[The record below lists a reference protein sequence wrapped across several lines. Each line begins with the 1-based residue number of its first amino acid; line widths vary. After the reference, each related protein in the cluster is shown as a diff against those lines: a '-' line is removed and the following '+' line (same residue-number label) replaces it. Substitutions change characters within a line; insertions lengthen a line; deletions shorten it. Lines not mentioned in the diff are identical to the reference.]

1 MMITLGTAKKRSQ
14 CSSRTQK
21 KMKNVHSFPYQKK
34 CKGKKHKK
42 IGFPHVEKMHKSFEI
57 FVVGQWLYMCI
68 IGEEGLQQT
77 FSAVGHCGLCCHKSL
92 QLQESKWVQCCQ
104 SNVAVAGQM
113 MAVQSRLKW
122 PIAPQR

>member
-1 MMITLGTAKKRSQ
+1 MFQQNTKKKEKCAQFSLSKKNAKEKN
-14 CSSRTQK
+14 TK
-21 KMKNVHSFPYQKK
+21 KL
-34 CKGKKHKK
+34 
-42 IGFPHVEKMHKSFEI
+42 GFPMLKRCTKSFEI